1 MEIIP
6 FGLSYDD
13 EYNTVYK
20 FRWKPETISKE
31 KPYETE
37 IVIDELNDSLVISK
51 SCTCAGNLQFKKEC
65 KHIRESLLL
74 LTKYGVEYRYG

>member
-6 FGLSYDD
+6 FSLNYDED
-13 EYNTVYK
+13 YNTVYK
-20 FRWKPETISKE
+20 FRWKPDTISKE

-37 IVIDELNDSLVISK
+37 IIIDELNDSLVVSK
-51 SCTCAGNLQFKKEC
+51 KCSCAGNMQFKKEC